1 MYVAMPGWHGAVRIG
16 YTSGLLLQANPKY
29 LHLCEQCRG
38 AMDGGSGIV
47 QIGLLSF

>member
-29 LHLCEQCRG
+29 LHPCKQCRG
-38 AMDGGSGIV
+38 AREGGSGIV
-47 QIGLLSF
+47 QFGWFSF